1 MTSELETKPRPAA
14 TVECFPEPETDD
26 QTIGSGE
33 DMKTFLARSTMDHAV
48 ELRRFING
56 NLRVLPD
63 HVGHA
68 LCAALHGENF
78 RPSLFELVVAR
89 MLQVVGTSEL
99 NYEAATA
106 SGRQPDLRATF
117 DDGRIIIDA
126 TVPEFDAEILKAH
139 ETNQRLI
146 DIIEALIPAGWTFF
160 VERLPSIGPSD
171 SQREFKN
178 ALVAMFAKLPTSSEG
193 YAPLSY
199 ESVGEHPQGEIR
211 LLLGERA
218 AHWQRAY
225 GGGPAST
232 AFGDTDARVGKAL
245 RRKRSQL
252 RGADMPALIAIAGG
266 MGESLEDID
275 IALFGRT
282 WERHDET
289 RTPVEFG
296 FDPSGVWG
304 KLRGGE
310 SVLAGVLVFCHW
322 QWTIGD
328 DPVLYVNPR
337 FEGSL
342 PRALEVFH
350 RRELRAGA
358 IAATPARSTGFFP
371 ILRGAAGLRP

>member
-139 ETNQRLI
+139 
-146 DIIEALIPAGWTFF
+146 
-160 VERLPSIGPSD
+160 
-171 SQREFKN
+171 
-178 ALVAMFAKLPTSSEG
+178 
-193 YAPLSY
+193 
-199 ESVGEHPQGEIR
+199 
-211 LLLGERA
+211 
-218 AHWQRAY
+218 
-225 GGGPAST
+225 
-232 AFGDTDARVGKAL
+232 
-245 RRKRSQL
+245 
-252 RGADMPALIAIAGG
+252 
-266 MGESLEDID
+266 
-275 IALFGRT
+275 
-282 WERHDET
+282 
-289 RTPVEFG
+289 
-296 FDPSGVWG
+296 
-304 KLRGGE
+304 
-310 SVLAGVLVFCHW
+310 
-322 QWTIGD
+322 
-328 DPVLYVNPR
+328 
-337 FEGSL
+337 
-342 PRALEVFH
+342 
-350 RRELRAGA
+350 
-358 IAATPARSTGFFP
+358 
-371 ILRGAAGLRP
+371 